1 MGPWC
6 EAVTTRS
13 QRKTPRYPRAKGLLL
28 AWLALAAV
36 AAPVETQAGPVDDQ
50 GPETGQETVL
60 EPASPWPTLNSLL
73 KAPPWLDLGLNI
85 QSDGLGNPRGGTSK
99 TTNWIQQTTL
109 DASFSRGFGKD
120 VALWKEADHWKGHLE
135 LTLFSGTAG
144 YGQTIGS
151 AFPLTASDHPIGLWL
166 TEASVTRSAGMGE
179 VDLKAGVL
187 SLNPG
192 FIEAPVLD
200 AYVNS
205 VLNNTLNLNVTGL
218 PINPFVAP
226 GVELHWRPGTA
237 GQGSSGDL
245 GPYGEW
251 RYGAFLLNPQNALAS
266 LFGVNTGLP
275 QINGSMQVVQWSF
288 DRLPG
293 AKRLSQP
300 IQMDKQQVARQLPEP
315 LLQIGGGYLN
325 DQTNN
330 TETPGI
336 FSTLTLAA
344 PTPLGLDNRFWLGL
358 SSAMRTSTNPNP
370 LFVSGGWLS
379 QGVIPGRPLD
389 VLALGL
395 GRSSFNSD
403 VTTGLS
409 PESLLEL
416 NYSAVINSTLTL
428 QPFLQW
434 VINPGGTGTTPNIL
448 ALGLQLQLQF

>member
-1 MGPWC
+1 LSP
-6 EAVTTRS
+6 
-13 QRKTPRYPRAKGLLL
+13 AKSLLVVG
-28 AWLALAAV
+28 LALTACLGAGSLQPIGAQTQEPSEDERV
-36 AAPVETQAGPVDDQ
+36 LAPANT
-50 GPETGQETVL
+50 
-60 EPASPWPTLNSLL
+60 WPTLNSLL
-73 KAPPWLDLGLNI
+73 KSPQWLDLGLTI
-85 QSDGLGNPRGGTSK
+85 QSDGLGNPSGGTSK

-120 VALWKEADHWKGHLE
+120 VAVWEEIDHWKGHVE

-144 YGQTIGS
+144 YGQAIGA
-151 AFPLTASDHPIGLWL
+151 AFPLTASDHPTGLWL
-166 TEASVTRSAGMGE
+166 TEASLTRVAGKGE

-192 FIEAPVLD
+192 FIEAPVLN

-205 VLNNTLNLNVTGL
+205 VFNNTLNLNVTGL

-226 GVELHWRPGTA
+226 GIELHWRPGSA
-237 GQGSSGDL
+237 GQGSTGGL

-251 RYGAFLLNPQNALAS
+251 RYGAFLLNPQNTLAS
-266 LFGVNTGLP
+266 LFGVNSQQS

-293 AKRLSQP
+293 AKRLAEP
-300 IQMDKQQVARQLPEP
+300 IRLGQQAIARQLPPP

-325 DQTNN
+325 DRTNS
-330 TETPGI
+330 TVTPGL

-344 PTPLGLDNRFWLGL
+344 PTPLGIDNRFWLGV
-358 SSAMRTSTNPNP
+358 SSGHTSSTNPDP

-403 VTTGLS
+403 VTTGLN
-409 PESLLEL
+409 PESLLEV

-434 VINPGGTGTTPNIL
+434 VINPGGTGTTANIL

>member
-1 MGPWC
+1 MT
-6 EAVTTRS
+6 AQT
-13 QRKTPRYPRAKGLLL
+13 Q
-28 AWLALAAV
+28 
-36 AAPVETQAGPVDDQ
+36 AAPEG
-50 GPETGQETVL
+50 ETVVA
-60 EPASPWPTLNSLL
+60 PASPWPTLNSLL
-73 KAPPWLDLGLNI
+73 KAPQWLDLGLTI

-109 DASFSRGFGKD
+109 DASFSRGFGKE
-120 VALWKEADHWKGHLE
+120 VALWKEVDHWKGHVQ
-135 LTLFSGTAG
+135 LTLFSGKAG
-144 YGQTIGS
+144 YGQSIGS
-151 AFPLTASDHPIGLWL
+151 AFSLTASDHPTGLWL
-166 TEASVTRSAGMGE
+166 TEASVSRAAGKGE
-179 VDLKAGVL
+179 VDLKAGVF

-192 FIEAPVLD
+192 FIEAPVLN

-205 VLNNTLNLNVTGL
+205 EFNNTLNLNVTGFA
-218 PINPFVAP
+218 INPLIAP
-226 GVELHWRPGTA
+226 GIELHWRPGSA
-237 GQGSSGDL
+237 GQVSGDL

-251 RYGAFLLNPQNALAS
+251 RYGAFFLNPQNTLAS
-266 LFGVNTGLP
+266 LFGVNPGQP
-275 QINGSMQVVQWSF
+275 QINGSTQLLQWSF

-293 AKRLSQP
+293 AKRVAQP
-300 IQMDKQQVARQLPEP
+300 IKRGQQTITRQLPPP

-336 FSTLTLAA
+336 FSTLTLAV

-358 SSAMRTSTNPNP
+358 SSGLTTSTNPNP
-370 LFVSGGWLS
+370 FFVSGGWLS

-395 GRSSFNSD
+395 GRSSFNSE

-434 VINPGGTGTTPNIL
+434 VINPGGSGTTANIL

>member
-1 MGPWC
+1 MAPWC
-6 EAVTTRS
+6 EAATTRN
-13 QRKTPRYPRAKGLLL
+13 QRKTPSANRTKGLLW
-28 AWLALAAV
+28 AGLALAMA
-36 AAPVETQAGPVDDQ
+36 AAPVETQAGPVSEPGLDSV
-50 GPETGQETVL
+50 PETVL
-60 EPASPWPTLNSLL
+60 EPATTGPTLNRLVNS
-73 KAPPWLDLGLNI
+73 PQWLDLGLSI
-85 QSDGLGNPRGGTSK
+85 HSDGLGNPRGGTRK
-99 TTNWIQQTTL
+99 TTNWIQQTSF
-109 DASFSRGFGKD
+109 DASFSRGFGKN
-120 VALWKEADHWKGHLE
+120 VALWKEADNWKGHLE
-135 LTLFSGTAG
+135 LTLFSGRAG

-151 AFPLTASDHPIGLWL
+151 AFPLTANDHPIGLWL

-192 FIEAPVLD
+192 FIEAPVFD

-205 VLNNTLNLNVTGL
+205 VFNDTLNLNVTGL
-218 PINPFVAP
+218 PINPLVAP

-237 GQGSSGDL
+237 GQGSTGDL

-266 LFGVNTGLP
+266 LFGVNPGQP
-275 QINGSMQVVQWSF
+275 QINGSMQLLQWSF
-288 DRLPG
+288 DRLPS
-293 AKRLSQP
+293 AKHLKEP
-300 IQMDKQQVARQLPEP
+300 IKRGQQTIARQLPPP
-315 LLQIGGGYLN
+315 LFQIGGGYLN

-330 TETPGI
+330 TETPGM

-344 PTPLGLDNRFWLGL
+344 PTPLGLDNRFWVGFSNGL
-358 SSAMRTSTNPNP
+358 TTSTNPTP

-395 GRSSFNSD
+395 GRSSFNSA
-403 VTTGLS
+403 VMTGLN
-409 PESLLEL
+409 PETLLEL
-416 NYSAVINSTLTL
+416 NYSAVINSTLSL

-434 VINPGGTGTTPNIL
+434 VINPGGTGTTANIL

>member
-1 MGPWC
+1 MT
-6 EAVTTRS
+6 AQT
-13 QRKTPRYPRAKGLLL
+13 Q
-28 AWLALAAV
+28 
-36 AAPVETQAGPVDDQ
+36 AAPEG
-50 GPETGQETVL
+50 ETVVA
-60 EPASPWPTLNSLL
+60 PASPWPTLNSLL
-73 KAPPWLDLGLNI
+73 KAPQWLDLGLTI

-109 DASFSRGFGKD
+109 DASFSSGFGKE
-120 VALWKEADHWKGHLE
+120 VALWKEIDHWKGHVE
-135 LTLFSGTAG
+135 LTLFSGRAG
-144 YGQTIGS
+144 YGQSIGG
-151 AFPLTASDHPIGLWL
+151 AFSLTASDHPIGLWL
-166 TEASVTRSAGMGE
+166 TEASVTRSAGKGE
-179 VDLKAGVL
+179 VDLKAGVF

-192 FIEAPVLD
+192 FIEAPVLN

-251 RYGAFLLNPQNALAS
+251 RYGAFFLNPQNTLAS
-266 LFGVNTGLP
+266 LFGVNP
-275 QINGSMQVVQWSF
+275 DQSQINGSMQLLQWSF

-293 AKRLSQP
+293 AKLLSQP
-300 IQMDKQQVARQLPEP
+300 IKRGQQTITRQLPPP

-336 FSTLTLAA
+336 FSTLTLAV

-358 SSAMRTSTNPNP
+358 SSGLTTSTNPNP
-370 LFVSGGWLS
+370 FFVSGGWLS

-395 GRSSFNSD
+395 GRSSFNSE

-434 VINPGGTGTTPNIL
+434 VINPGGSGTTANIL

>member
-1 MGPWC
+1 MSP
-6 EAVTTRS
+6 
-13 QRKTPRYPRAKGLLL
+13 AKSLLVVG
-28 AWLALAAV
+28 LALTACLGAGSLQPIGAQTQEPSEDERV
-36 AAPVETQAGPVDDQ
+36 LAPANT
-50 GPETGQETVL
+50 
-60 EPASPWPTLNSLL
+60 WPTLNSLL
-73 KAPPWLDLGLNI
+73 KSPQWLDLGLTI
-85 QSDGLGNPRGGTSK
+85 QSDGLGNPSGGTSK

-120 VALWKEADHWKGHLE
+120 VAVWEEIDHWKGHVE

-144 YGQTIGS
+144 YGQAIGA
-151 AFPLTASDHPIGLWL
+151 AFPLTASDHPTGLWL
-166 TEASVTRSAGMGE
+166 TEASLTRVAGKGE

-192 FIEAPVLD
+192 FIEAPVLN

-205 VLNNTLNLNVTGL
+205 VFNNTLNLNVTGL

-226 GVELHWRPGTA
+226 GIELHWRPGSA
-237 GQGSSGDL
+237 GQGSTGGL

-251 RYGAFLLNPQNALAS
+251 RYGAFLLNPQNTLAS
-266 LFGVNTGLP
+266 LFGVNSQQS

-293 AKRLSQP
+293 AKRLAEP
-300 IQMDKQQVARQLPEP
+300 IRLGQQAIARQLPPP

-325 DQTNN
+325 DRTNS
-330 TETPGI
+330 TVTPGL

-344 PTPLGLDNRFWLGL
+344 PTPLGIDNRFWLGV
-358 SSAMRTSTNPNP
+358 SSGHTSSTNPDP

-403 VTTGLS
+403 VTTGLN
-409 PESLLEL
+409 PESLLEV

-434 VINPGGTGTTPNIL
+434 VINPGGTGTTANIL